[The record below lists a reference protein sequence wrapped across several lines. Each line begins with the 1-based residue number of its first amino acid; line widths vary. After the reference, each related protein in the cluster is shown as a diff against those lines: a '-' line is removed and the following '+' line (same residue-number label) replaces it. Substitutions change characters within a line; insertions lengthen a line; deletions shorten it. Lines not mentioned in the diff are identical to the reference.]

1 MGICVTQQEKLSGC
15 VATKTK
21 CDDGTTEHAYT
32 IRVKVATPEQML
44 RVPIHFDRTPH
55 VRTPARSPPRQIG
68 KGSPP
73 PDLNDMDF
81 GYLHADEDLG
91 FLGF

>member
-1 MGICVTQQEKLSGC
+1 MQREKLSGC
-15 VATKTK
+15 VSTKTK

-44 RVPIHFDRTPH
+44 RAPIHIDRTPH
-55 VRTPARSPPRQIG
+55 VGTPAERSPPGQVG

-73 PDLNDMDF
+73 RDLNDMDF
-81 GYLHADEDLG
+81 GYLHADEDLD